1 MNKIMGKF
9 NGVALLA
16 ASLTFFACG
25 SDDSSTAAD
34 TNAPEMSSA
43 VEPASSADAPVAG
56 ESSASV
62 PTDSMSSAIVSIESS
77 SSVGS
82 GDVVAS
88 SDAGVPLDSAAAL
101 AAEVAK
107 DQAFV
112 EASKMND
119 FVGVKQFLDAYV
131 EGERRILILR
141 HGRRDKDDSS
151 IGAHLTELGVDE
163 AKEVGAKI
171 ASSAPF
177 FYGFSDYT
185 RANET
190 AAYIAEGRGETL
202 SEANSVNL
210 SALNG
215 GWYVKNSELYSAYE
229 TEFTSTVSTSSYNFI
244 AAWVYN
250 GEYADAVYNLAEKSV
265 ELMVNKVIPS
275 VPSSYNF
282 AVFISHDQLLVPLI
296 AYCTGMNMSF
306 DSTLWLHYLSGIG
319 IVIDAAGNRTY
330 VPVEALDW

>member
-9 NGVALLA
+9 NGAALLA

-25 SDDSSTAAD
+25 SDGSSTSAE
-34 TNAPEMSSA
+34 TNTPEMSSVVA
-43 VEPASSADAPVAG
+43 PTSSAAPVVG
-56 ESSASV
+56 E
-62 PTDSMSSAIVSIESS
+62 SSAIVSGESS

-112 EASKMND
+112 EASKMNK
-119 FVGVKQFLDAYV
+119 FVGIKQFLDARV

-151 IGAHLTELGVDE
+151 IGAHLTELGVEE
-163 AKEVGAKI
+163 AKGVGVKI
-171 ASSAPF
+171 AGADPF

-190 AAYIAEGRGETL
+190 ATYIAEGRGETL

-215 GWYVKNSELYSAYE
+215 GWYVKDSEAYSAYE
-229 TEFTSTVSTSSYNFI
+229 TEFTSGVGISSYEYI
-244 AAWVYN
+244 AAWVYDDKF
-250 GEYADAVYNLAEKSV
+250 ADAVYSLAERSV

-282 AVFISHDQLLVPLI
+282 AIFISHDQLLVPLI
-296 AYCTGMNMSF
+296 AYCTGKNMGF
-306 DSTLWLHYLSGIG
+306 YDSNTWLHYMSGIG